1 MSSPEMSPA
10 SRLAGLVHARQLR
23 HHLDH
28 GLDALFVA
36 LERGLSHRVPQRAG
50 SDGVTLGVV
59 GVQEALRGGPVDDLR
74 ELPSQIHRILHA
86 EAEALSTRRVVHVRG
101 VAGQEDASHAI
112 GRGLPGH
119 VGEPGDPRGVVD
131 PEVGA
136 VHGDERLAEL
146 AQGGLAAG
154 PGLLLG
160 RDHAERLPVLH
171 LVEAV
176 DAGGVVTDARRRLLG
191 QLDLGDQVAPRRI
204 PARELDAGRL
214 ADDAAPSV
222 APGEIPRAQRL
233 AVGQPDIDPGV
244 VLREARHLTPVV
256 DAHRQLGD
264 PGGHDPLD
272 LVLEDRER
280 VRMTRREVAH
290 VHHGRAERRGLGHLT
305 LREEPIGDPALI
317 QHLDRAR
324 VDSAGPRVGE
334 HVIGTPLD
342 DRDVDLRQ
350 RQLGRQHHPRRTAS
364 GDHHPMLRHPALPF
378 ARKGHPA
385 PGKAPRTLRGGVCP
399 M

>member
-1 MSSPEMSPA
+1 MSA
-10 SRLAGLVHARQLR
+10 S
-23 HHLDH
+23 
-28 GLDALFVA
+28 
-36 LERGLSHRVPQRAG
+36 LEF
-50 SDGVTLGVV
+50 
-59 GVQEALRGGPVDDLR
+59 
-74 ELPSQIHRILHA
+74 
-86 EAEALSTRRVVHVRG
+86 
-101 VAGQEDASHAI
+101 
-112 GRGLPGH
+112 
-119 VGEPGDPRGVVD
+119 
-131 PEVGA
+131 
-136 VHGDERLAEL
+136 

-154 PGLLLG
+154 PELLLG
-160 RDHAERLPVLH
+160 RDHPERLPILH
-171 LVEAV
+171 PVEAV

-214 ADDAAPSV
+214 ADHAASSI
-222 APGEIPRAQRL
+222 APDEIPRAQRL

-280 VRMTRREVAH
+280 IRMTRREVAH
-290 VHHGRAERRGLGHLT
+290 VHHGRAERRGLSHLT

-324 VDSAGPRVGE
+324 VNSAGPRVGE

-364 GDHHPMLRHPALPF
+364 GDDHRMLRHRHTPLGTRRMTRAFRSSIPSVLLAAGDYA
-378 ARKGHPA
+378 ARL
-385 PGKAPRTLRGGVCP
+385 KAS
-399 M
+399 